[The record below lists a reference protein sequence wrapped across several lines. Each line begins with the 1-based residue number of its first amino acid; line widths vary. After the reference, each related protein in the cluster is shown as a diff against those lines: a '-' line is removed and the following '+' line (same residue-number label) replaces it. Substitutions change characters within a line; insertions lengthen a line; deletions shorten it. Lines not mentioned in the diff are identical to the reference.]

1 MASLRVN
8 YNGEKRQER
17 ERPFNYGIMTRNAG
31 FMNSG
36 FFPMPPRPPMAKRP
50 SVEEPVPAKCDT
62 SINPAIETEA
72 AVLPV
77 EDIALTPTTPI
88 KLPVEESLPLKGD
101 EAEQDVQTTP
111 EPTLTDSEKFIT
123 RLETYETTAVKIRQ
137 QVDVTKGLFDDVLFH
152 MDSFLKIMDV
162 IRENQERKLNE
173 PLVSVATQ
181 KTSKDTID
189 EVLDLLQTPALQN
202 ILRQV
207 LMGVLVKK

>member
-8 YNGEKRQER
+8 YDGEKRQER
-17 ERPFNYGIMTRNAG
+17 ERPVNYGIMTR
-31 FMNSG
+31 NSG
-36 FFPMPPRPPMAKRP
+36 FFPMPPRPPMAKPQR
-50 SVEEPVPAKCDT
+50 VEELVPTKCYT
-62 SINPAIETEA
+62 SISPAIETEA

-77 EDIALTPTTPI
+77 EVIALPPTPTI
-88 KLPVEESLPLKGD
+88 ELPVEEPLPLKED

-111 EPTLTDSEKFIT
+111 ESTLTDSEKFIT
-123 RLETYETTAVKIRQ
+123 RLETYETTVVKIRQ
-137 QVDVTKGLFDDVLFH
+137 QVDVSKGLFDDVLFH

-173 PLVSVATQ
+173 PMVSVATQ
-181 KTSKDTID
+181 KTSRDTID